1 MSSPGGG
8 QRPRVSDVAL
18 ARLASALVR
27 ESDVLTEPCTVATLI
42 ASFTE
47 QDRTVLSNIVRRIA
61 EVEAADGSEAAEV
74 LLADILAVLARER
87 ANAA

>member
-1 MSSPGGG
+1 MSASGGG
-8 QRPRVSDVAL
+8 QRPSVSEGAL
-18 ARLASALVR
+18 AKLASALVR
-27 ESDVLTEPCTVATLI
+27 EDDVLMEPCTVATLI

-47 QDRTVLSNIVRRIA
+47 QDRTVLGNIVRRIA
-61 EVEAADGSEAAEV
+61 EVEKADGSEAAEV

>member
-1 MSSPGGG
+1 MSTSGGG
-8 QRPRVSDVAL
+8 QRPRVSEIAL
-18 ARLASALVR
+18 ASLASALVR
-27 ESDVLTEPCTVATLI
+27 EDDVLTEPCTVATLI